1 MNNQFSENLK
11 KIRKEHNLSQ
21 EQLADD
27 LGVSRQAISKWE
39 SSTAYPEMDKII
51 TLCDKFNLN
60 IDDLLHGDIKEIKGE
75 EESKRKINKVIDD
88 FLNFITDTVNMFSN
102 MSFKSKIKCL
112 FEQFIIIGMLCL
124 TSFIVLSLC
133 DSFLSRILRIFPD
146 KVNHFLYQMLG
157 AILIVFCFGASI
169 IIVVH
174 VFKIRYLN
182 YYNKLRNVGLNNSE
196 NDKIDIENTND
207 NSNVNENKKI
217 FFKTN
222 EKQIIIRDSEHSEYR
237 FINAIFKFLIGII
250 KIFTIFIAIFLIFI
264 LISILLLFVL
274 SFQVSRTGM
283 FFVGLLGISLSSAT
297 ITIVFLLL
305 IINFVFNRKNDK
317 KKMIWTFI
325 ISIIF
330 LGISCGLTFA
340 GTLNFK
346 IENSLITQ
354 SKEFE
359 MNDKLFFE
367 IYGYRYG
374 YDKEIKYIESNI
386 DNIKVEYKVNK
397 YCQLASER
405 YYQNDGIYLRGYCP
419 DVLRYNDNPIELVR
433 DFLDNLNDKKI
444 EIQNSKLEDIIIY
457 ASKDNIEKL
466 KANKNNHNGT
476 LENY

>member
-75 EESKRKINKVIDD
+75 EESTRKINKVIDD

-250 KIFTIFIAIFLIFI
+250 KIFTIFIAIFLIFT

-433 DFLDNLNDKKI
+433 DL
-444 EIQNSKLEDIIIY
+444 
-457 ASKDNIEKL
+457 
-466 KANKNNHNGT
+466 
-476 LENY
+476 

>member
-169 IIVVH
+169 IIVFH

-250 KIFTIFIAIFLIFI
+250 KIFTIFIAIFLIFT

-457 ASKDNIEKL
+457 ASKENIKKL
-466 KANKNNHNGT
+466 KANRNNHNGI
-476 LENY
+476 LEDY

>member
-250 KIFTIFIAIFLIFI
+250 KIFTIFIAIFLIFTLI
-264 LISILLLFVL
+264 LILLLFVL

-297 ITIVFLLL
+297 ITVVFLLL

-346 IENSLITQ
+346 IEKSLITQ

-405 YYQNDGIYLRGYCP
+405 YYQNDGIYLKGYCP
-419 DVLRYNDNPIELVR
+419 DVLRYNDNPIELAR

-444 EIQNSKLEDIIIY
+444 EVQNSKLEDIIIY
-457 ASKDNIEKL
+457 ASKENIEKL
-466 KANKNNHNGT
+466 KANMNNHNGT

>member
-112 FEQFIIIGMLCL
+112 FEQIIIIGMLCL
-124 TSFIVLSLC
+124 TSFILLSLC

-157 AILIVFCFGASI
+157 AILVIFCFGASI

-182 YYNKLRNVGLNNSE
+182 YYKKLRNVGLSNNE
-196 NDKIDIENTND
+196 NDKSDIENTND
-207 NSNVNENKKI
+207 NLNVNKKNKI
-217 FFKTN
+217 FFKTT

-250 KIFTIFIAIFLIFI
+250 KIFTIFIAIFLIFT

-274 SFQVSRTGM
+274 SFRVSRTGM

-297 ITIVFLLL
+297 ITVVFLLL

-317 KKMIWTFI
+317 MKMIWTFI

-397 YCQLASER
+397 YCQLAGER

-457 ASKDNIEKL
+457 ASKENIKKL
-466 KANKNNHNGT
+466 KANMNNHNGT
-476 LENY
+476 LEDY

>member
-112 FEQFIIIGMLCL
+112 FEQIIIIGMLCL
-124 TSFIVLSLC
+124 TSFIALSLC

-157 AILIVFCFGASI
+157 AILVIFCFGASI

-182 YYNKLRNVGLNNSE
+182 YYKKLRNVGLSNNE
-196 NDKIDIENTND
+196 NDKSDIENTND
-207 NSNVNENKKI
+207 NLNVNKKNKI
-217 FFKTN
+217 FFKTT

-250 KIFTIFIAIFLIFI
+250 KIFTIFIAIFLIFT

-283 FFVGLLGISLSSAT
+283 FFAGLLGISLSSAT
-297 ITIVFLLL
+297 ITVVFLLL

-457 ASKDNIEKL
+457 SSKDNIEKL

>member
-124 TSFIVLSLC
+124 ASFIVLSLC

-182 YYNKLRNVGLNNSE
+182 YYKKLRNVGLGNNE
-196 NDKIDIENTND
+196 NDKSDIENTND
-207 NSNVNENKKI
+207 NLNVNEKNKI
-217 FFKTN
+217 FFKTT

-250 KIFTIFIAIFLIFI
+250 KIFTIFIAIFLIFT

-283 FFVGLLGISLSSAT
+283 FFAGLLGISLSSAT
-297 ITIVFLLL
+297 IIVVFLLL

-419 DVLRYNDNPIELVR
+419 DVLRYNDNPIELAR

-444 EIQNSKLEDIIIY
+444 EVQNSKLEDIIIY
-457 ASKDNIEKL
+457 ASKENIEKL
-466 KANKNNHNGT
+466 KANRNNHNGT